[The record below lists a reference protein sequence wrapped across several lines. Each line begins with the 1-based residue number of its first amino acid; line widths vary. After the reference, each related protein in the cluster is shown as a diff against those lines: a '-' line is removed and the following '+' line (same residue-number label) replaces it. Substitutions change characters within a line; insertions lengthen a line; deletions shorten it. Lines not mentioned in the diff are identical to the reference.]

1 MNTDHNT
8 IETLIASY
16 MEGKIRPEDTERLRE
31 WVRASE
37 DNRREYQRLR
47 NLWEVTHPVF
57 NPEKIDVEAALR
69 KVEKRISIN
78 KIKHNL
84 VRFFYHT
91 AAVLLLPSLGAIFY
105 LLQMKSE
112 WHDIVSQEIST
123 PFGTRSKVV
132 LPDSSIVWLNS
143 GSSLSYELS
152 KWNDKRD
159 VQLSGEAYFEV
170 KTDPSHPFVVHTN
183 SMNVCATG
191 TAFNVEA
198 YDGDSIV
205 AVTMQ
210 EGKIGVAIEGNPH
223 IALAPGFRMVYNK
236 DKNNCRI
243 TEADTYKWIAWK
255 DGKLVFRDDSLGYV
269 FRRLEQTFNAEIIL
283 HDKELG
289 RQVFRATF
297 ESESL
302 IEIMDLLKMA
312 APIEYKID
320 HRRTLG
326 DEYKPLRIDVFAKK

>member
-1 MNTDHNT
+1 M
-8 IETLIASY
+8 
-16 MEGKIRPEDTERLRE
+16 
-31 WVRASE
+31 
-37 DNRREYQRLR
+37 
-47 NLWEVTHPVF
+47 
-57 NPEKIDVEAALR
+57 
-69 KVEKRISIN
+69 
-78 KIKHNL
+78 
-84 VRFFYHT
+84 
-91 AAVLLLPSLGAIFY
+91 
-105 LLQMKSE
+105 
-112 WHDIVSQEIST
+112 SQEIST

-132 LPDSSIVWLNS
+132 LPDSSTVWLNS

-152 KWNDKRD
+152 KWNEKRN
-159 VQLSGEAYFEV
+159 VKLSGEAYFEV
-170 KTDPSHPFVVHTN
+170 KTDTSHPFVVHTN

-198 YDGDSIV
+198 YEGDSLV

-210 EGKIGVAIEGNPH
+210 EGKVGVAIKGSPH

-236 DKNNCRI
+236 DKDNCRI
-243 TEADTYKWIAWK
+243 TEVDAYKWIAWK

-269 FRRLEQTFNAEIIL
+269 FRRLEQTFNAEIIS

-289 RQVFRATF
+289 RQIFRATF

-320 HRRTLG
+320 QRKTLG
-326 DEYKPLRIDVFAKK
+326 EEYEPMRIDVFAKK